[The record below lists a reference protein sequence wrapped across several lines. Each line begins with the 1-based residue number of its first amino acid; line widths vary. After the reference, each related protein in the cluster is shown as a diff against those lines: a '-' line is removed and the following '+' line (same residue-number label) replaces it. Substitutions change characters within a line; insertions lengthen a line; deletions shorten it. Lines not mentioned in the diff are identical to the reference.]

1 MTLRHNMK
9 ELKEFVE
16 MMDAIEAG
24 RPIKEDSVDRTHL
37 SDMLDQLEEHLNQA
51 AGIASDLARYGR
63 DLPGPFAGQIRSYLA
78 PHLESFIDDRRQ
90 PGSVASLRG
99 MLIDSGEEDDDD
111 EEINESQTFDHVT
124 NKKLRRILVSG
135 PKNLDEVAWTM
146 EFTEDAL
153 RADYDDEG
161 IDSRTFDARNNALNQ
176 AQEAF
181 HDEDGEFNPD
191 ADIDATLAHLRQ
203 FWSV

>member
-1 MTLRHNMK
+1 MK

-24 RPIKEDSVDRTHL
+24 RPIQEDAVDRTHL
-37 SDMLDQLEEHLNQA
+37 SDMLDELEEHLNQA

-78 PHLESFIDDRRQ
+78 PHLESYIDDRRQ
-90 PGSVASLRG
+90 PGSVASLRS
-99 MLIDSGEEDDDD
+99 MLIDSGEEDDD
-111 EEINESQTFDHVT
+111 EKINESQTFDHVT

-176 AQEAF
+176 AREAF

-191 ADIDATLAHLRQ
+191 ADIDATLAHLKQ

>member
-1 MTLRHNMK
+1 MK

-24 RPIKEDSVDRTHL
+24 EPIKEDAVDRTHL

-90 PGSVASLRG
+90 PGSVASLRN
-99 MLIDSGEEDDDD
+99 MLINSGDEDED

-176 AQEAF
+176 AREAF

>member
-1 MTLRHNMK
+1 MK

-24 RPIKEDSVDRTHL
+24 RPIQEDSVDRTHL

-90 PGSVASLRG
+90 PGSVASLRN
-99 MLIDSGEEDDDD
+99 MLINSGDEDED

-146 EFTEDAL
+146 DFTDDAL

>member
-1 MTLRHNMK
+1 MK
-9 ELKEFVE
+9 ELREFIE
-16 MMDAIEAG
+16 LMDAIQSG
-24 RPIKEDSVDRTHL
+24 QSIKEDAVDRTHL

-51 AGIASDLARYGR
+51 AGIANDLARYGR

-90 PGSVASLRG
+90 PGSVASLRN
-99 MLIDSGEEDDDD
+99 MLINSGEEDD

-176 AQEAF
+176 AREAF

-191 ADIDATLAHLRQ
+191 ADIDATLVHLRQ

>member
-1 MTLRHNMK
+1 MK

-24 RPIKEDSVDRTHL
+24 RPIQEDAVDRVHL

-51 AGIASDLARYGR
+51 AGIAGDLARYGR

-90 PGSVASLRG
+90 PGSVASLRN
-99 MLIDSGEEDDDD
+99 MLINSSEEEDD

-135 PKNLDEVAWTM
+135 PKNLDEVVWAM
-146 EFTEDAL
+146 DFTDDAL

-161 IDSRTFDARNNALNQ
+161 IDSRTFDARNNAFKQ

-191 ADIDATLAHLRQ
+191 ADIDATLAHLKQ

>member
-1 MTLRHNMK
+1 MK

-24 RPIKEDSVDRTHL
+24 QPIQEDSVDRTHL

-51 AGIASDLARYGR
+51 AGIAGDLARYGR
-63 DLPGPFAGQIRSYLA
+63 DLPGPFSGQIRSYLA

-90 PGSVASLRG
+90 PGSVASLRN
-99 MLIDSGEEDDDD
+99 MLINSGDEDNDEDDDM
-111 EEINESQTFDHVT
+111 NESQSFDHLT

-135 PKNLDEVAWTM
+135 PKNLDEVAWAM
-146 EFTEDAL
+146 DFTDDAL

-161 IDSRTFDARNNALNQ
+161 IDSRTFDARNNAFDQ
-176 AQEAF
+176 ASAAF
-181 HDEDGEFNPD
+181 YDEDGEVNPE
-191 ADIDATLAHLRQ
+191 ADLDATLTHLKQ

>member
-1 MTLRHNMK
+1 MK

-24 RPIKEDSVDRTHL
+24 QPIQEDSVDRTHL

-51 AGIASDLARYGR
+51 AGIAGDLARYGR
-63 DLPGPFAGQIRSYLA
+63 DLPGPFSGQIRSYLA

-90 PGSVASLRG
+90 PGSVASLRN
-99 MLIDSGEEDDDD
+99 MLINSGDEDNDEDDDM
-111 EEINESQTFDHVT
+111 NESQSFDHLT

-135 PKNLDEVAWTM
+135 PKNLDEVAWAM
-146 EFTEDAL
+146 DFTDDAL

-161 IDSRTFDARNNALNQ
+161 IDSRTFDARNNAFNQ
-176 AQEAF
+176 ASAAF
-181 HDEDGEFNPD
+181 YDEDGEINPD
-191 ADIDATLAHLRQ
+191 ADIDATLTHLKQ

>member
-1 MTLRHNMK
+1 MK

-24 RPIKEDSVDRTHL
+24 EPIKEDAVDRTHL

-51 AGIASDLARYGR
+51 AGIAGDLARYGR

-90 PGSVASLRG
+90 PGSVASLRS
-99 MLIDSGEEDDDD
+99 MLINSGEEED

-146 EFTEDAL
+146 DFTDDAL

-161 IDSRTFDARNNALNQ
+161 IDSRTFDARNKAYEQ
-176 AQEAF
+176 AREAF

>member
-1 MTLRHNMK
+1 MK

-24 RPIKEDSVDRTHL
+24 KSIHEDSVDRTHL

-90 PGSVASLRG
+90 PGSVASLRN
-99 MLIDSGEEDDDD
+99 MLIDSGEDEDD
-111 EEINESQTFDHVT
+111 EISESQTFNHVT
-124 NKKLRRILVSG
+124 SKRLKSILLA
-135 PKNLDEVAWTM
+135 PQADAQTLEWAMD
-146 EFTEDAL
+146 FTHDAL
-153 RADYDDEG
+153 NADYNDEG
-161 IDSRTFDARNNALNQ
+161 IDSRTFDARNNAFNQ
-176 AQEAF
+176 AEQAF
-181 HDEDGEFNPD
+181 HDEDGEVNPE
-191 ADIDATLAHLRQ
+191 ADLDATLAHLKQ

>member
-1 MTLRHNMK
+1 MK

-24 RPIKEDSVDRTHL
+24 KPIKEDAVDRTHL

-90 PGSVASLRG
+90 PGSVASLRN
-99 MLIDSGEEDDDD
+99 MLINSGEEDD

-146 EFTEDAL
+146 EFTDDAL

-176 AQEAF
+176 AREAF

>member
-1 MTLRHNMK
+1 MK

-24 RPIKEDSVDRTHL
+24 ESIKEDSVDRTHL

-51 AGIASDLARYGR
+51 AGIANDLARYGR

-90 PGSVASLRG
+90 PGSVASLRN
-99 MLIDSGEEDDDD
+99 MLINSSEED
-111 EEINESQTFDHVT
+111 EEINESQSFDHLT
-124 NKKLRRILVSG
+124 SKRLKSILLA
-135 PKNLDEVAWTM
+135 PQADARTLEWAMD
-146 EFTEDAL
+146 FTDDAL
-153 RADYDDEG
+153 RADYDDEM
-161 IDSRTFDARNNALNQ
+161 IDSRTFDARNNAFNQ
-176 AQEAF
+176 ASEAF
-181 HDEDGEFNPD
+181 YDEDGEVDPE
-191 ADIDATLAHLRQ
+191 ADLDKTLMHLKQ

>member
-1 MTLRHNMK
+1 MK

-24 RPIKEDSVDRTHL
+24 RPIQEDAVDRTHL

-90 PGSVASLRG
+90 PGSVASLRS
-99 MLIDSGEEDDDD
+99 MLIDSGHEEDVED
-111 EEINESQTFDHVT
+111 EN
-124 NKKLRRILVSG
+124 
-135 PKNLDEVAWTM
+135 
-146 EFTEDAL
+146 
-153 RADYDDEG
+153 
-161 IDSRTFDARNNALNQ
+161 
-176 AQEAF
+176 
-181 HDEDGEFNPD
+181 
-191 ADIDATLAHLRQ
+191 
-203 FWSV
+203 

>member
-1 MTLRHNMK
+1 MK
-9 ELKEFVE
+9 ELKEFVD

-24 RPIKEDSVDRTHL
+24 KPIQEDSVDRTHL

-99 MLIDSGEEDDDD
+99 MLIDSSEEDD
-111 EEINESQTFDHVT
+111 EINESQTFDHLT
-124 NKKLRRILVSG
+124 SKRLKSILLA
-135 PKNLDEVAWTM
+135 PQANAQTLEWAMD
-146 EFTEDAL
+146 FTDDAL

-161 IDSRTFDARNNALNQ
+161 IDSRTFDARNNAFNQ
-176 AQEAF
+176 ASQAF
-181 HDEDGEFNPD
+181 YDEDGEVNPE
-191 ADIDATLAHLRQ
+191 ADLDATLAHLKQ